1 MANLRPS
8 LPRPESAPLFR
19 WKSLLRGAALAC
31 LMTASLSAQLV
42 SYRVNFSVDQT
53 QYGSTVF
60 GLGASDTFS
69 VTFSFDL
76 SATPQPISVPQDFL
90 TDGATGSW
98 YLFAVESI
106 TEISGS
112 FGTRSFT
119 LQDLQTITL
128 PEFPNEEAELFPT
141 VFIADTDL
149 TTAPSIVKFN
159 YDFIDGSFF
168 NLGSFPSD
176 PDNEGYYLYDAG
188 WTAAD
193 LSLDSAASGHVTSI
207 ETITAVPEP
216 STYAAIAGAGV
227 LGFAA
232 WRRRRT
238 NASRR

>member
-1 MANLRPS
+1 MANLCPS
-8 LPRPESAPLFR
+8 LPRQESAPLP
-19 WKSLLRGAALAC
+19 WWQSLLRGIVLAC
-31 LMTASLSAQLV
+31 LTTAGLSGQVV
-42 SYRVNFSVDQT
+42 SYRVNFSVDET
-53 QYGSTVF
+53 RHGTVF
-60 GLGASDTFS
+60 GLSASDTFS

-90 TDGATGSW
+90 TDGATGTW

-112 FGTRSFT
+112 FGTRPFT

-128 PEFPNEEAELFPT
+128 PEFPSEEAELFPT

-149 TTAPSIVKFN
+149 TTTPSIVKFN
-159 YDFIDGSFF
+159 YDFTDGSFF

-176 PDNEGYYLYDAG
+176 PDDEGYYLYDAG

-207 ETITAVPEP
+207 ETVSAVPEP

-227 LGFAA
+227 LGFAV
-232 WRRRRT
+232 WRRRRA
-238 NASRR
+238 NVSRG